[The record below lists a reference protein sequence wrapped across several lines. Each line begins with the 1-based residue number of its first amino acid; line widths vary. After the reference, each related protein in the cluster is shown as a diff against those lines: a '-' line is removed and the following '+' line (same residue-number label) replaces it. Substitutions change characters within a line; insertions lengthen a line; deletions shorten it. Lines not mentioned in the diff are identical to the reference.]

1 MFAKLTVL
9 IVASVLAATALL
21 ALRQQRYELG
31 HQMVETTRRID
42 QTRRELWDVKTRLAA
57 RVNPRTLNQAIAQAQ
72 LKLETLVPLD
82 AAKPQPPATVV
93 AIARHGTHRGN

>member
-1 MFAKLTVL
+1 MFAKLTVVIL
-9 IVASVLAATALL
+9 AIVLTAAALL

-42 QTRRELWDVKTRLAA
+42 QARRELWEVRTHLAA
-57 RVNPRTLNQAIAQAQ
+57 RVNPHTLNQAIAQAQ

-82 AAKPQPPATVV
+82 AAKPQPPVTAV
-93 AIARHGTHRGN
+93 AIARHSTRRGN